1 MSQTVSAMVGRLP
14 RAPGAYRF
22 RDAAG
27 HVLYIGRATEL
38 RRRVASYWSDLRD
51 RGHLTPMVTRV
62 TSIEAVACDSGHEAA
77 WLERNLLGPY
87 LGGRRV
93 RQAVKGLSRCLPL
106 ALTATGLRGAEREMA
121 RARGVTQADRASFA
135 DTIGGVLRREPIAV
149 GHVRAQLGQLRDDAA
164 RVLAFELAADVNAEI
179 QALEWV
185 TCPQRAASL
194 ERTDFAAC
202 GWSDGII
209 TSFAVRAGQISEW
222 VQASCPESDAA
233 PLLAGTPPGWAEFA
247 QRNAEL
253 AAALHAS
260 RLLLLSGDA
269 RH

>member
-1 MSQTVSAMVGRLP
+1 
-14 RAPGAYRF
+14 
-22 RDAAG
+22 
-27 HVLYIGRATEL
+27 
-38 RRRVASYWSDLRD
+38 
-51 RGHLTPMVTRV
+51 MVTRV

-194 ERTDFAAC
+194 SGPARSPNGCRPAARNQTRHRC
-202 GWSDGII
+202 WP
-209 TSFAVRAGQISEW
+209 APRPAGPSSLSATPSSPPPCTRP
-222 VQASCPESDAA
+222 ASCCY
-233 PLLAGTPPGWAEFA
+233 LAM
-247 QRNAEL
+247 RVIN
-253 AAALHAS
+253 
-260 RLLLLSGDA
+260 R
-269 RH
+269 R